1 MQSSEQI
8 NEVATALA
16 KAQAELK
23 NPGFDS
29 NNPAFKSKYASLASV
44 RDAIVPALTKH
55 GLSLMQ
61 NVASCDNVISCT
73 NRLMHTSGQWI
84 ESDAFCVPADK
95 NNAHGYGSACTYAR
109 RFSLMAFMAVVG
121 DEDDDGNA
129 AVAATPAKSKPAPKL
144 DMNIV
149 EQFKAAKTLDE
160 VAAVWTSIDVGL
172 RADYSAI
179 KDAAKEK
186 VSNAKVD

>member
-1 MQSSEQI
+1 MQSSEMV
-8 NEVATALA
+8 NEIASALV
-16 KAQAELK
+16 KVQLELK
-23 NPGFDS
+23 NPAFDS

-44 RDAIVPALTKH
+44 RDTIVPTLAKYGVTL
-55 GLSLMQ
+55 LQ
-61 NVASCDNVISCT
+61 NVSSADNVISCT
-73 NRLMHTSGQWI
+73 NRLMHANGQWI

-95 NNAHGYGSACTYAR
+95 HNAHGYGSACTYAR
-109 RFSLMAFMAVVG
+109 RFSLMALLAVVG

-129 AVAATPAKSKPAPKL
+129 AVAATPAKPKPAPKL
-144 DMNIV
+144 DMKIV
-149 EQFKAAKTLDE
+149 EQFKTAKTLDE

-186 VSNAKVD
+186 VSNAKMD